1 VITRCETVPEI
12 IDKPI
17 KRRTLEKAYLDWN
30 SIKTQMTAAAILIIA
45 SALLSFLPTLRL
57 GFMGDDF
64 GLIAACRGLNFTTLN
79 EPPLG
84 QLSLLLNFIISHTHS
99 GAYHGINI
107 GLYCACALLT
117 GLITLELSGS
127 LGNRHGAMAALWSG
141 LLFTVYPL
149 AVTPVASIALR
160 DHLLGLFFYLTAI
173 YAYQRFS
180 LLRESL
186 YTILSLTAAL
196 LAALT
201 SPLTISLPLA
211 ISAMASAGIGSLR
224 KSWPYFAIAAVSLAF
239 ASGRQFLEHCITLDF
254 DSNVLKLLL
263 ANNEAVLATKTI
275 MMPALILPVVLSIIA
290 LLRFIFR
297 EGNKSRAA
305 DPTLALVVW
314 LLASV
319 LLAGGQPI
327 APDLAGCHNY
337 IFIAAPLSI
346 LLSFMAFGRSDYSAA
361 REKVSVTFAL
371 AALGA
376 LYLLWS
382 YTLAANLKPWIE
394 AGRTM
399 NILRRQIEEASFAGP
414 TVLLDLPLKI
424 NGVPCISDASQI
436 STMLQ
441 PPFTGVNLSKM
452 AAIGTAKID
461 LDLVGSQSRSGP
473 VLAFLGNELVPVRV
487 KEQGGPDSFSL
498 NFRSPSDLDH
508 IAADNDLV
516 IEDATKWHETSSKN
530 KIQFSEQFARLTNAG
545 NKPLTIW
552 LPWKI
557 GSAQAMLGKNL
568 RTLKIDD
575 GGSSNPQFEIVLR
588 HLNDDDDAPSE
599 PVSPKTESKVVA
611 PGDRDADLTALP
623 GYLLS
628 LQPRQLGLRIPPQTS
643 ITLAELKLGSK

>member
-1 VITRCETVPEI
+1 VPEI

-64 GLIAACRGLNFTTLN
+64 GLIAACLRLNFTTLN
-79 EPPLG
+79 ELPLG

-107 GLYCACALLT
+107 GLYCACALVT
-117 GLITLELSGS
+117 SLITLELSGS

-149 AVTPVASIALR
+149 AVTSVASIALR

-173 YAYQRFS
+173 YTYQRFC

-201 SPLTISLPLA
+201 SPLTITLPLA

-239 ASGRQFLEHCITLDF
+239 ASGRQFLEHCVALDF

-275 MMPALILPVVLSIIA
+275 MLPALILPAVLSIIA
-290 LLRFIFR
+290 LLHFILR
-297 EGNKSRAA
+297 AGNKSKAA

-314 LLASV
+314 LLVSV

-327 APDLAGCHNY
+327 GPDLAGCHNY

-361 REKVSVTFAL
+361 RERVSVTFAL
-371 AALGA
+371 ATLGA

-382 YTLAANLKPWIE
+382 YTLAANLKPWVE

-414 TVLLDLPLKI
+414 TIMLDLPLQIK
-424 NGVPCISDASQI
+424 GVPCIIDASQI
-436 STMLQ
+436 STMLK

-452 AAIGTAKID
+452 AAIGSAKDINF
-461 LDLVGSQSRSGP
+461 DLVASQSRSGP
-473 VLAFLGNELVPVRV
+473 VLAFLGNELVEVRV
-487 KEQGGPDSFSL
+487 KEQDGPDSFSL

-530 KIQFSEQFARLTNAG
+530 KIQFNDKMARLTNAG
-545 NKPLTIW
+545 NKPLIIW

-557 GSAQAMLGKNL
+557 GSAQTMLGKNL

-575 GGSSNPQFEIVLR
+575 GGSSNPQYEIVLR
-588 HLNDDDDAPSE
+588 HLKGEDDDAPSE
-599 PVSPKTESKVVA
+599 PSPKTESKVVA
-611 PGDRDADLTALP
+611 PGDKDADLTALP

-628 LQPRQLGLRIPPQTS
+628 LQPRQLGLKIPPQTS